1 MKEEEAV
8 DPRVFPIADEN
19 LTNQVHL
26 SPAVLWDRQAHR
38 HPVADPRFGST
49 GFSLQATQE
58 GSERR

>member
-1 MKEEEAV
+1 MSEEAV

-26 SPAVLWDRQAHR
+26 SPAVLWDLQAHR
-38 HPVADPRFGST
+38 LPVTDPRFSST
-49 GFSLQATQE
+49 SFSLQATQE